1 MMMVMAV
8 MMMMTTTTTTKLNY
22 QGWRRKTL
30 HGPRCSRLLG
40 PGRAQRGQ
48 VASDVVARAAERP
61 SRGKLGRPVP

>member
-8 MMMMTTTTTTKLNY
+8 MKMMMTTTTKLNY